1 MNLTTHLSA
10 VHRHCDDSFAALE
23 QAVRQQDWA
32 GADALCASFCEE
44 MAQHFADEE
53 NRLFQALEAA
63 TGMRGGPTAV
73 MRYEHEQMRELMEDL
88 NRDLLQRD
96 ARGVAATCDTLLVL
110 MQQHNMKE
118 ENILYPMC
126 DSRIPD
132 AASLLQELR
141 HVTP

>member
-1 MNLTTHLSA
+1 MRAPVGRAGVTGLLLHAGYLGDHPEVLGTFRERVEDVLRGDTVYA
-10 VHRHCDDSFAALE
+10 VELRHGAALP
-23 QAVRQQDWA
+23 ATA
-32 GADALCASFCEE
+32 GALIRRVLL
-44 MAQHFADEE
+44 ADQ
-53 NRLFQALEAA
+53 L
-63 TGMRGGPTAV
+63 GGTPDT
-73 MRYEHEQMRELMEDL
+73 LP
-88 NRDLLQRD
+88 LQRD

-132 AASLLQELR
+132 AATLLQELR